1 MLPSFLQPG
10 DRIHIVSPSGSIDS
24 AFIDGAKKVLAS
36 KGFYV
41 TEGKFARG
49 EYGRFA
55 GTVDERIADMQEAI
69 DSSEV
74 KAILCSR
81 GGYGVSQIIDK
92 IDFSLFR
99 QRPKWLIGFS
109 DITILHAAINR
120 AEIASI
126 HGIMAKHITEL
137 PENCE
142 QLNKMLEILMG
153 KFPVYTV
160 KGETINKPGKASGV
174 LVGGNLSVLMG
185 LRGTPFEPDYEGKIL
200 FIEDIAEKPYH
211 IDRMMQNLRL
221 SGIMDKISGLVVGQF
236 SDCEEDPL
244 MHQTING
251 IILSA
256 VGNNNYPVCFNFPAG
271 HVDDNLPLV
280 LGASVSLEVN
290 VTNAILSF

>member
-55 GTVDERIADMQEAI
+55 GTVEERIADMQEAMNHPEI
-69 DSSEV
+69 
-74 KAILCSR
+74 KAVLCSR

-92 IDFSLFR
+92 IEFSLF
-99 QRPKWLIGFS
+99 QQHPKWLIGFS

-120 AEIASI
+120 AGIASV

-142 QLNKMLEILMG
+142 QLNKMLEILTG
-153 KFPVYTV
+153 NFPVYTV
-160 KGETINKPGKASGV
+160 KGETINKPGKANGV

-185 LRGTPFEPDYEGKIL
+185 LRGTPFEPDYSGKIL

-221 SGIMDKISGLVVGQF
+221 SGIMDTISGLVVGQF

-244 MHQTING
+244 MHQTINE

-256 VGNNNYPVCFNFPAG
+256 VGTNTYPVCFNFPAG
-271 HVDDNLPLV
+271 HVDDNLPLIMGNTIQ
-280 LGASVSLEVN
+280 LN
-290 VTNAILSF
+290 VDSSKSELIF